1 MYREFSQ
8 NADAAVTRFEQM
20 LKSNQVYFFDA
31 VEFETIIQYYI
42 DMGEINLA
50 KKALDMAINQH
61 PFHSDL
67 LLLQSEVMIF
77 DGEMEEAMLLL
88 DTIEEM
94 EPSNEEIYI
103 QKATIHSKQRNH
115 KAAIAYLFKALDFA
129 EDQCEVWC
137 LLAMEYMVLENY
149 TEAKNYFRRC
159 IEEDP
164 DDFQVLYNLLFCLEY
179 LKAHEEAVE
188 ILNNLLEKNPY
199 NEIAWLEVGKQY
211 LQLNKKEEALGA
223 FDFAIISEDTFTGA
237 YIEKAKLLESLGQIN
252 TAIEQY
258 ECALKLE
265 DPSSYLLVRIAHCH
279 EALGNEQLAVQ
290 FFKQGIN
297 HDPSYEKAWTGIIDF
312 YLNQG
317 DNEKAHYYC
326 EKALQINEN
335 YLAYWKRSA
344 LLNKALGCY
353 AEAEIAFQNT
363 IELGNYELAVW
374 MEWID
379 TLIFLNEWEKASS
392 VGQQAKE
399 FYPEQVELDFRL
411 AGCFQQLGKSI
422 EMEYYL
428 QNIGQEGNTIEEEV
442 LQLFPL
448 LAKQI
453 QSTVRP

>member
-1 MYREFSQ
+1 
-8 NADAAVTRFEQM
+8 M

-115 KAAIAYLFKALDFA
+115 KAAITYLFKALDFA

-179 LKAHEEAVE
+179 LKAHEEAIE
-188 ILNNLLEKNPY
+188 ILNHLLEKNPY

-223 FDFAIISEDTFTGA
+223 FDFAIISEDRFTGA

-344 LLNKALGCY
+344 LLNKALGRY
-353 AEAEIAFQNT
+353 TEAEIAFQNT

-428 QNIGQEGNTIEEEV
+428 QNVGQEGNTIEEEV

>member
-223 FDFAIISEDTFTGA
+223 FDFAIISEDRFTGA

-344 LLNKALGCY
+344 LLNKALGRY
-353 AEAEIAFQNT
+353 TEAEIAFQNT

>member
-1 MYREFSQ
+1 M
-8 NADAAVTRFEQM
+8 
-20 LKSNQVYFFDA
+20 
-31 VEFETIIQYYI
+31 
-42 DMGEINLA
+42 
-50 KKALDMAINQH
+50 
-61 PFHSDL
+61 
-67 LLLQSEVMIF
+67 
-77 DGEMEEAMLLL
+77 
-88 DTIEEM
+88 
-94 EPSNEEIYI
+94 
-103 QKATIHSKQRNH
+103 
-115 KAAIAYLFKALDFA
+115 
-129 EDQCEVWC
+129 
-137 LLAMEYMVLENY
+137 
-149 TEAKNYFRRC
+149 
-159 IEEDP
+159 
-164 DDFQVLYNLLFCLEY
+164 EY
-179 LKAHEEAVE
+179 LKAHEEAIE

-312 YLNQG
+312 YLNRG

-344 LLNKALGCY
+344 LLNKALGRY
-353 AEAEIAFQNT
+353 TEAEIAFQNT

>member
-1 MYREFSQ
+1 M
-8 NADAAVTRFEQM
+8 
-20 LKSNQVYFFDA
+20 
-31 VEFETIIQYYI
+31 
-42 DMGEINLA
+42 
-50 KKALDMAINQH
+50 
-61 PFHSDL
+61 
-67 LLLQSEVMIF
+67 
-77 DGEMEEAMLLL
+77 
-88 DTIEEM
+88 
-94 EPSNEEIYI
+94 
-103 QKATIHSKQRNH
+103 
-115 KAAIAYLFKALDFA
+115 
-129 EDQCEVWC
+129 
-137 LLAMEYMVLENY
+137 
-149 TEAKNYFRRC
+149 
-159 IEEDP
+159 
-164 DDFQVLYNLLFCLEY
+164 
-179 LKAHEEAVE
+179 
-188 ILNNLLEKNPY
+188 
-199 NEIAWLEVGKQY
+199 
-211 LQLNKKEEALGA
+211 
-223 FDFAIISEDTFTGA
+223 
-237 YIEKAKLLESLGQIN
+237 
-252 TAIEQY
+252 
-258 ECALKLE
+258 
-265 DPSSYLLVRIAHCH
+265 
-279 EALGNEQLAVQ
+279 
-290 FFKQGIN
+290 
-297 HDPSYEKAWTGIIDF
+297 
-312 YLNQG
+312 NQG

-344 LLNKALGCY
+344 LLNKALGRY

>member
-115 KAAIAYLFKALDFA
+115 KAAITYLFKALDFA

-211 LQLNKKEEALGA
+211 LQLDKKEEALGA
-223 FDFAIISEDTFTGA
+223 FDFAIISEDRFTGA

-344 LLNKALGCY
+344 LLNKALGRY
-353 AEAEIAFQNT
+353 TEAEIAFQNT

-453 QSTVRP
+453 QSTVRS